1 MLHYFSSILIAWNFM
16 ASTQNAW
23 KIAQSKIIYK
33 LVKSLLDRFLVLNDE
48 AIVVLDLDFVNKF

>member
-1 MLHYFSSILIAWNFM
+1 M